1 MVCDS
6 WPRSLELHV
15 QPRPGESR
23 RGCRTGEMK
32 VGSRLKG
39 GAGRAKHKKCIIG
52 QPPPRV
58 AQHRP
63 CFSQTLERSRAPAW
77 LVWMTTE
84 TACLVCR
91 TYIII
96 RGPLVHVQH
105 LVVCQRPLCS
115 SGVQL
120 RFRFG
125 LRTVLTRIVLAGLR
139 TVLTRVVLAGQLLL
153 WFFIPGFL
161 PEGSLAG
168 ALVRHEMGLELVCE
182 VDFSCKLSCRA
193 SPGDLKGPGPGLAEK
208 LPKTDPTVS
217 SQTAFVYIYT
227 QCTDPAL
234 GSGEAAI
241 QRAPGHPPTA
251 TLRPRRPKR
260 APPASLALALRP
272 CRTKWAPPAS
282 TALAL
287 RPRRAKSAPQ
297 AQPLSTSGEAAIERA
312 SAMP

>member
-23 RGCRTGEMK
+23 RGCRTGELK

-208 LPKTDPTVS
+208 LPKTGPQLFPARLLS
-217 SQTAFVYIYT
+217 GIYIY
-227 QCTDPAL
+227 PVYR
-234 GSGEAAI
+234 SGV
-241 QRAPGHPPTA
+241 G
-251 TLRPRRPKR
+251 
-260 APPASLALALRP
+260 
-272 CRTKWAPPAS
+272 
-282 TALAL
+282 
-287 RPRRAKSAPQ
+287 
-297 AQPLSTSGEAAIERA
+297 
-312 SAMP
+312 